1 MNVAFQAAP
10 VVVHSLTMDTSI
22 FAEALRGLVE
32 RTPLFGKSDL
42 EAVMVANP
50 RAGGF
55 SRNSRAR
62 HNAAALADAT
72 RAASS
77 IQLRKGLTNWRALD
91 TSSPKHAGSI
101 ALSLL
106 EEAAIKPRTEWLVV
120 LACGDG
126 TSHEFLDELS
136 RAPRE
141 LAERF
146 TVLRLPMG
154 TGNDGSD
161 GRELLDSLSR
171 LLGYGR
177 IDEQVAI
184 RMIPA
189 AGGPASKRAPGGEW
203 RSFNIASMGVDAYI
217 THMTNQLKSKLPGDT
232 YKLWLDLAAVLYDL
246 SYPSEQMAIRAFD
259 ATGKTVGSYEGR
271 FLLAAM
277 GISGHR
283 AYGSNKP
290 ILPDDDNVCLI
301 RQMTLLRK
309 LILKGPIA
317 AGRHRGL
324 PEAELFTADA
334 LEISYNHP
342 ILMQTDGEAQRLVAE
357 DFPFRMERTGPLI
370 RHVARI
376 QVKRP
381 EALTGLD

>member
-1 MNVAFQAAP
+1 
-10 VVVHSLTMDTSI
+10 MDTRA
-22 FAEALRGLVE
+22 FAEAVRGLVE

-50 RAGGF
+50 KAGGF
-55 SRNSRAR
+55 SRRSRAR
-62 HNAAALADAT
+62 HNATALADAAK
-72 RAASS
+72 AASGM
-77 IQLRKGLTNWRALD
+77 QLRQGTTNWRALD
-91 TSSPKHAGSI
+91 TASPKHAGAI

-106 EEAAIKPRTEWLVV
+106 EEAAIKPKTGWLVI

-141 LAERF
+141 LANRF

-161 GRELLDSLSR
+161 GRELPDALSR
-171 LLGYGR
+171 LIGYGR

-189 AGGPASKRAPGGEW
+189 PGGPASTRAPGGEW
-203 RSFNIASMGVDAYI
+203 RSFNIASLGVDAYI
-217 THMTNQLKSKLPGDT
+217 THMTNKLKAAMPGDS
-232 YKLWLDLAAVLYDL
+232 YKMWLDIAAVLYDL
-246 SYPSEQMAIRAFD
+246 SYPSGHMEIRAFD
-259 ATGKTVGSYEGR
+259 ATGQPMASYEGK

-277 GISGHR
+277 GISGKR
-283 AYGSNKP
+283 TYGSNKP
-290 ILPDDDNVCLI
+290 ILPGDENVCLI
-301 RQMTLLRK
+301 RQMSLLRK

-317 AGRHRGL
+317 AGHHRGL

-334 LEISYNHP
+334 LEISYSHP
-342 ILMQTDGEAQRLVAE
+342 ILMQTDGEAQSLVAE

-376 QVKRP
+376 QGKRP

>member
-1 MNVAFQAAP
+1 MNTRA
-10 VVVHSLTMDTSI
+10 
-22 FAEALRGLVE
+22 FAEAVRGLVE
-32 RTPLFGKSDL
+32 RTPLFGKTDL

-55 SRNSRAR
+55 SRRSRAR
-62 HNAAALADAT
+62 HNAAALADTAK
-72 RAASS
+72 AASGM
-77 IQLRKGLTNWRALD
+77 QLRKGTTTWRALD
-91 TSSPKHAGSI
+91 TVSPKHAGTI

-106 EEAAIKPRTEWLVV
+106 EEAAMKPKTEWLIV

-141 LAERF
+141 LAGRF

-161 GRELLDSLSR
+161 GRELTDSLSR
-171 LLGYGR
+171 LIGYGR

-189 AGGPASKRAPGGEW
+189 PGGPASTRAPGGEW

-217 THMTNQLKSKLPGDT
+217 THMTNQLKTIMPGDS
-232 YKLWLDLAAVLYDL
+232 YKLWLDIAAVMYDL
-246 SYPSEQMAIRAFD
+246 SYPSGHMEIQAFD
-259 ATGKTVGSYEGR
+259 TAGQSLGSYEGR

-277 GISGHR
+277 GIGGR
-283 AYGSNKP
+283 RTYGSNKP
-290 ILPDDDNVCLI
+290 ILPGDENVCLI
-301 RQMTLLRK
+301 RQMSLLRK

-317 AGRHRGL
+317 AGHHRGL
-324 PEAELFTADA
+324 PEAELLTADA
-334 LEISYNHP
+334 LQISYSHP
-342 ILMQTDGEAQRLVAE
+342 ILMQTDGEAQSLVAE

-370 RHVARI
+370 RHIARI
-376 QVKRP
+376 QDRRP

>member
-1 MNVAFQAAP
+1 
-10 VVVHSLTMDTSI
+10 
-22 FAEALRGLVE
+22 
-32 RTPLFGKSDL
+32 
-42 EAVMVANP
+42 MVANP
-50 RAGGF
+50 KAGGF
-55 SRNSRAR
+55 TRTSRIR

-72 RAASS
+72 KAASS
-77 IQLRKGLTNWRALD
+77 MPLRGGTTNWRALD
-91 TSSPKHAGSI
+91 TSSPKHAGTI

-106 EEAAIKPRTEWLVV
+106 DEAAIRPKTTWLTI

-126 TSHEFLDELS
+126 TSHEFLNELS

-146 TVLRLPMG
+146 IILRLPMG

-161 GRELLDSLSR
+161 GRELSDSLSR
-171 LLGYGR
+171 LIGYGR

-189 AGGPASKRAPGGEW
+189 PGGPASSRAPGGEW
-203 RSFNIASMGVDAYI
+203 RAFNIASMGVDAYI
-217 THMTNQLKSKLPGDT
+217 THMTNQLKAALPGDS
-232 YKLWLDLAAVLYDL
+232 YRLWLDLAAVVYDF
-246 SYPSEQMAIRAFD
+246 SYPSGHMEIRAFD
-259 ATGKTVGSYEGR
+259 ASGKATASYNGR

-301 RQMTLLRK
+301 RQMSLFRK

-317 AGRHRGL
+317 AGHHRGL

-334 LEISYNHP
+334 LEINYGHR
-342 ILMQTDGEAQRLVAE
+342 ILMQTDGEAQSLMPE

-370 RHVARI
+370 RHVARS
-376 QVKRP
+376 QGKRP

>member
-1 MNVAFQAAP
+1 
-10 VVVHSLTMDTSI
+10 
-22 FAEALRGLVE
+22 
-32 RTPLFGKSDL
+32 
-42 EAVMVANP
+42 MVANP

-77 IQLRKGLTNWRALD
+77 IQLRKGLTKWRALN

-106 EEAAIKPRTEWLVV
+106 EEAAIKPKTEWLVV

-161 GRELLDSLSR
+161 GRELPDSLSR
-171 LLGYGR
+171 LIGYGR

-189 AGGPASKRAPGGEW
+189 PGGPASKRAPGGEW
-203 RSFNIASMGVDAYI
+203 RSFNIASLGVDAYI
-217 THMTNQLKSKLPGDT
+217 THMTNQLKSKMPGDS
-232 YKLWLDLAAVLYDL
+232 YKLWLDLAAVIYDL
-246 SYPSEQMAIRAFD
+246 NYPSGHMEIRAFD
-259 ATGKTVGSYEGR
+259 ATGKSVASYEGT

-277 GISGHR
+277 GISGRR

-301 RQMTLLRK
+301 RQMSLLRK

-317 AGRHRGL
+317 AGHHRGL

-342 ILMQTDGEAQRLVAE
+342 ILMQTDGEAQHLVAE

-376 QVKRP
+376 QDKRP

>member
-1 MNVAFQAAP
+1 
-10 VVVHSLTMDTSI
+10 MDTST
-22 FAEALRGLVE
+22 FAEAIRSLAE
-32 RTPLFGKSDL
+32 RTPLFGESDL

-55 SRNSRAR
+55 SRTSRAR
-62 HNAAALADAT
+62 HNAAALAEAVKT
-72 RAASS
+72 ASGM
-77 IQLRKGLTNWRALD
+77 QLRKGITNWRALD
-91 TSSPKHAGSI
+91 TVSPKHAGII

-106 EEAAIKPRTEWLVV
+106 DEAAIKPKAEWLIV

-141 LAERF
+141 LTGRF
-146 TVLRLPMG
+146 AVLRLPMG

-161 GRELLDSLSR
+161 GRELPDSLSR
-171 LLGYGR
+171 LIGFGR

-189 AGGPASKRAPGGEW
+189 PGGPASRRAPGGEW

-217 THMTNQLKSKLPGDT
+217 THMTNQLKAKLPGDS
-232 YKLWLDLAAVLYDL
+232 YKMWLDLATVLYDL
-246 SYPSEQMAIRAFD
+246 SYPSGQMEIRAFD
-259 ATGKTVGSYEGR
+259 ATGEVTASYEGR

-277 GISGHR
+277 GISGRR

-301 RQMTLLRK
+301 RQMSLLRK

-317 AGRHRGL
+317 AGHHRGL
-324 PEAELFTADA
+324 PEAELFSADA
-334 LEISYNHP
+334 LEVRYNQP
-342 ILMQTDGEAQRLVAE
+342 ILMQTDGEAQSLVAE

-370 RHVARI
+370 RHIARI
-376 QVKRP
+376 LGQRP

>member
-1 MNVAFQAAP
+1 
-10 VVVHSLTMDTSI
+10 MDTST

-32 RTPLFGKSDL
+32 RTPLFGKTDL

-50 RAGGF
+50 KAGGF
-55 SRNSRAR
+55 SRSSRAR
-62 HNAAALADAT
+62 HNAAALAQAT
-72 RAASS
+72 RAASGM
-77 IQLRKGLTNWRALD
+77 QLRKGITNWRALD
-91 TSSPKHAGSI
+91 TNSPKHAGSI

-106 EEAAIKPRTEWLVV
+106 EEAAIKPKTQWLIV

-136 RAPRE
+136 RSPRE

-146 TVLRLPMG
+146 AVLRLPMG

-161 GRELLDSLSR
+161 GRELPDSLSR
-171 LLGYGR
+171 LIGYGR

-189 AGGPASKRAPGGEW
+189 PGGPASKRAPEGEW
-203 RSFNIASMGVDAYI
+203 RAFNIASMGVDAYI
-217 THMTNQLKSKLPGDT
+217 THMTNKLKSIMPGDS
-232 YKLWLDLAAVLYDL
+232 YKMWLDIAAVLYDL
-246 SYPSEQMAIRAFD
+246 SYPSGQMEIRAFD
-259 ATGKTVGSYEGR
+259 TTGTATASYEGK

-301 RQMTLLRK
+301 RQMSLLRK

-324 PEAELFTADA
+324 PEAELLTADT
-334 LEISYNHP
+334 LEIKYSRP
-342 ILMQTDGEAQRLVAE
+342 ILMQTDGETQSLVAE

-370 RHVARI
+370 RHIARI
-376 QVKRP
+376 QGKRP

>member
-1 MNVAFQAAP
+1 
-10 VVVHSLTMDTSI
+10 MDTSA
-22 FAEALRGLVE
+22 FAEAVRGLVE
-32 RTPLFGKSDL
+32 RTSLFGKSDL

-50 RAGGF
+50 KAGGF
-55 SRNSRAR
+55 SRRSRAR
-62 HNAAALADAT
+62 HNAAALAEAA

-77 IQLRKGLTNWRALD
+77 LPLRGGATNWRALD
-91 TSSPKHAGSI
+91 TASPKHAGTI

-106 EEAAIKPRTEWLVV
+106 EEAAIKPKSAWLII

-161 GRELLDSLSR
+161 GRELPDSLSR
-171 LLGYGR
+171 LIGYGR

-189 AGGPASKRAPGGEW
+189 AGGPAASRAPGGEW
-203 RSFNIASMGVDAYI
+203 RAFNIASMGVDAYI
-217 THMTNQLKSKLPGDT
+217 THMTNQLKAALPGDS
-232 YKLWLDLAAVLYDL
+232 YKMMLDIAAVLYDL
-246 SYPSEQMAIRAFD
+246 SYPSGPMEIKAFD
-259 ATGKTVGSYEGR
+259 AAGKPAGSYEGR

-277 GISGHR
+277 GISGRR

-301 RQMTLLRK
+301 RQMSLLRK

-324 PEAELFTADA
+324 PEAELLTADA
-334 LEISYNHP
+334 LEISYDRP
-342 ILMQTDGEAQRLVAE
+342 ILMQTDGEAQKLVAA

-370 RHVARI
+370 RHIARI
-376 QVKRP
+376 QGKRP

>member
-1 MNVAFQAAP
+1 
-10 VVVHSLTMDTSI
+10 MDTST
-22 FAEALRGLVE
+22 FAEAVHGLVE
-32 RTPLFGKSDL
+32 RTPLFGKGDL

-50 RAGGF
+50 KAGGF
-55 SRNSRAR
+55 SRSSRAR

-72 RAASS
+72 KAASGM
-77 IQLRKGLTNWRALD
+77 QLRKGTTNWRTLD
-91 TSSPKHAGSI
+91 TRSPKHAGTI

-106 EEAAIKPRTEWLVV
+106 EEGAIKPKTQWLIV

-136 RAPRE
+136 RAPRD

-161 GRELLDSLSR
+161 GRELPDSLSR
-171 LLGYGR
+171 LIGYGR

-189 AGGPASKRAPGGEW
+189 PGGPASKRAPGGEW
-203 RSFNIASMGVDAYI
+203 RAFNIASMGVDAYI
-217 THMTNQLKSKLPGDT
+217 THMTNKLKSKMPGDS
-232 YKLWLDLAAVLYDL
+232 YKMWLDLAAVLYDL
-246 SYPSEQMAIRAFD
+246 SFPSGPMAIRAFD
-259 ATGKTVGSYEGR
+259 AAGNTVATHEGR

-301 RQMTLLRK
+301 RQMSLLRK

-334 LEISYNHP
+334 LEISYSHP
-342 ILMQTDGEAQRLVAE
+342 ILMQTDGEAQSLVAE

-376 QVKRP
+376 QEKRP

>member
-1 MNVAFQAAP
+1 
-10 VVVHSLTMDTSI
+10 MDTRA
-22 FAEALRGLVE
+22 FAEAVRGLVE

-55 SRNSRAR
+55 TRSSRAR
-62 HNAAALADAT
+62 HNTAALADAAK
-72 RAASS
+72 AASS
-77 IQLRKGLTNWRALD
+77 MPLRGGATNWRALD
-91 TSSPKHAGSI
+91 TVSPKHAGTI

-106 EEAAIKPRTEWLVV
+106 EEAAIKPRTKWLII

-161 GRELLDSLSR
+161 GRELSDSLSR
-171 LLGYGR
+171 LIGYGR

-189 AGGPASKRAPGGEW
+189 PGGPASKRAPGGEW

-217 THMTNQLKSKLPGDT
+217 THMTNQLKSKLPGDS
-232 YKLWLDLAAVLYDL
+232 YKMWLDLATVLYDL
-246 SYPSEQMAIRAFD
+246 SYPSGHMEIRAFD
-259 ATGKTVGSYEGR
+259 ATGKILASYEGK

-301 RQMTLLRK
+301 RQMSLLRK

-324 PEAELFTADA
+324 PEAELFSADT
-334 LEISYNHP
+334 LEISYGHP
-342 ILMQTDGEAQRLVAE
+342 ILMQTDGEEQNLVAG

-370 RHVARI
+370 RHVART
-376 QVKRP
+376 QGRRP